1 MGPGGPRKEES
12 DVCESDVTM
21 HRTGSH
27 EPVNS
32 VVSTI
37 VTGGPDDETGS
48 VADAPR
54 DAIVMLSECRDSDPR
69 DIGQYTYVTGQP
81 PVGVKSGVVNHPTV
95 LYLTRGCLPLIC
107 ALRG

>member
-1 MGPGGPRKEES
+1 MGVFSPGGPGGPGGPRKEES

-37 VTGGPDDETGS
+37 ATGGPDDETGS

-54 DAIVMLSECRDSDPR
+54 DAVVMLSECRDSD
-69 DIGQYTYVTGQP
+69 
-81 PVGVKSGVVNHPTV
+81 
-95 LYLTRGCLPLIC
+95 RGTLDNI
-107 ALRG
+107 RM